1 MVTEIL
7 TKIAHHKETN
17 YNLRYS
23 TALQGRNIKTVM
35 YDSKT
40 ASSLEPKI
48 WDTLPTELKKSAY
61 LILFKNQT
69 RQWATKNCLCHLFK
83 KYIEN
88 IEFL

>member
-1 MVTEIL
+1 MVPEIL

-48 WDTLPTELKKSAY
+48 WDTLLTELKKVSILHY
-61 LILFKNQT
+61 LKIKLVNGPQ
-69 RQWATKNCLCHLFK
+69 RIVCHLFK
-83 KYIEN
+83 RT
-88 IEFL
+88 